1 VVEKRWRKM
10 DVERWVELQWG
21 ERNEDNNVEDFD
33 PLLILSLFPLLT
45 FYLSFDLTLSPIKS
59 NNIIKRVELRK
70 R

>member
-45 FYLSFDLTLSPIKS
+45 FYLSFDLTLS
-59 NNIIKRVELRK
+59 LQ
-70 R
+70 